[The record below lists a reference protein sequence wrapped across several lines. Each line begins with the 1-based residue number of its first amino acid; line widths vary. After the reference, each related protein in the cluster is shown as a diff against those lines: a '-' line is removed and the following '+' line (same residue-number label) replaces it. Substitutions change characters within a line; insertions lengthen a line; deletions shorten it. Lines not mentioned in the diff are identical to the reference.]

1 MLITDKKIQEF
12 YNKIVDN
19 LSFNEQLL
27 LVSLIL
33 NDLSKNNVM
42 LINDSDTWTEEDQN
56 DLIAFSL
63 NDSNELLTDSEELS
77 NFLSPV

>member
-1 MLITDKKIQEF
+1 MI
-12 YNKIVDN
+12 
-19 LSFNEQLL
+19 
-27 LVSLIL
+27 
-33 NDLSKNNVM
+33 
-42 LINDSDTWTEEDQN
+42 INDSDTWTEEYQN